1 MPFSGSGAASG
12 ATAGMAFGPW
22 GAAIGGVLGG
32 LFGGKKSKA
41 PQMAPPIDLNE
52 EAKKSIAGN
61 ISNQDDIETLISRA
75 NAFNQDQNISLMEKA
90 MPGYGALSKQLT
102 ATAGDLLQD
111 PYSLP
116 KDVQD
121 NLVRLAGERGISAGT
136 KGEFNDF
143 SLLRDFGINSLN
155 FGQQRINQ
163 AGSITSMLASLA
175 PKVNPLSP
183 MSFYVTPAQQAQVAA
198 GNQSNQQA
206 SNNAQA
212 AAQNYNQANS
222 WDNILAGVGALGGA
236 LGGPGAN
243 KADEAWTNSA
253 NDD

>member
-1 MPFSGSGAASG
+1 MAFSGSGAASG
-12 ATAGMAFGPW
+12 ATAGSVFGPW

-32 LFGGKKSKA
+32 LFGGKKAKA

-102 ATAGDLLQD
+102 STAGDLLKD

-143 SLLRDFGINSLN
+143 SLLRDFGINSLD
-155 FGQQRINQ
+155 FGQKRIAQ
-163 AGSITSMLASLA
+163 AGNITSMLASLA

-183 MSFYVTPAQQAQVAA
+183 MSFYVTPQQQAMVAA

-212 AAQNYNQANS
+212 AAQNFNNANS
-222 WDNILAGVGALGGA
+222 WDNILSGVGAIGGMLGR
-236 LGGPGAN
+236 PGAN